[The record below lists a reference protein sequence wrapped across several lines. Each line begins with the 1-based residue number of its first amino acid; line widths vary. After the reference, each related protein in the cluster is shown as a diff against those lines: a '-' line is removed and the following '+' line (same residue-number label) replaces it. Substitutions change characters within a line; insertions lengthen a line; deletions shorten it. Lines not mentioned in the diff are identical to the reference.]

1 MSYGAL
7 AALGALTAT
16 LPSRWRPAWIGWWI
30 AAAMTAAI
38 VSADFTDAGHA
49 VAVILGLV
57 VSARLSRPVR
67 WTPLRL
73 FMLVNSTGFGF
84 LILAHHWWGM
94 AATLAFGL
102 LGAVVA
108 YTIAQFSSVR
118 LSAVASPLDGADTLT
133 DRQPVATG

>member
-1 MSYGAL
+1 
-7 AALGALTAT
+7 
-16 LPSRWRPAWIGWWI
+16 
-30 AAAMTAAI
+30 
-38 VSADFTDAGHA
+38 
-49 VAVILGLV
+49 
-57 VSARLSRPVR
+57 
-67 WTPLRL
+67 
-73 FMLVNSTGFGF
+73 MLVNSTGFGF